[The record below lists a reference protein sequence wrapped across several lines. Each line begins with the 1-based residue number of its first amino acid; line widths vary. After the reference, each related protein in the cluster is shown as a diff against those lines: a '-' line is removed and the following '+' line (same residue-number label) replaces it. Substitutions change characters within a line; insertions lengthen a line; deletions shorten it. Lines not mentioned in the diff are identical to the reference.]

1 MCAYLYSPSELTLY
15 RASCSFQNGGLSWS
29 GQNVSNNFVKVF
41 NELYLFS
48 MEFFFGFFALCLTLD
63 ILASLVNAFFLVHDS
78 ENPKFGSLNSR
89 ARS

>member
-1 MCAYLYSPSELTLY
+1 META
-15 RASCSFQNGGLSWS
+15 ASKNVSNNFVEWA
-29 GQNVSNNFVKVF
+29 NVSNNFVKIF
-41 NELYLFS
+41 NDLYLFS
-48 MEFFFGFFALCLTLD
+48 MDFSLCLTLD